1 MTRPASVETFE
12 RLAAVLMAMLLTFAG
27 LFGWLAWRSEKQDQ
41 IDQMRT
47 ALALGQ
53 NAIDP
58 YFSQIEAS
66 LRWLAMELLGPDGQL
81 RDAEHTSQQLAR
93 FRQVHPQLSA
103 INLVDMRGQMLAS
116 SVPEMLSRLPDLSRE
131 PSFIGFLA
139 ELRPQTQFVL
149 GRPLFG
155 KVSGRWVTP
164 LRFVVRDAQGQAVGI
179 LAASFP
185 VEFLQSFWNK
195 APITTKAAM
204 GLILDDGFL
213 ISRYPLP
220 ADATQQEVY
229 GKPRNGAL
237 FQYLQQQRFPVAGY
251 TEGANQLDAVEVG
264 NVFGRLAH
272 FPVTMFVSVATA
284 EFRKAWWRRVRVPFA
299 LLGLLSVAGWA
310 GYRYT
315 LQRQNAWDTER
326 RQTEEALRASE
337 SEQRFLIDHILAG
350 VIVHD
355 ATGAVMSVNAEAC
368 RLFGLTAAQMCG
380 REAVDPLFHF
390 MREDGSRLPV
400 SEYGVKRVQA
410 TGQPIADLV
419 VGIVASAMARP
430 VWVIANLYPEFGP
443 DRTLRQIIVTFVDI
457 TARRIV
463 EQALQ
468 QSENRYRML
477 FENSMDAVLQTV
489 PAGPILA
496 ANEAACKMFGMTEEE
511 LIREGRERVIDTTD
525 RRLALFLAHR
535 EAHGH
540 AVGELTMRRG
550 DGSRF
555 EAEVSSALY
564 ADETGAMLASLVVRD
579 VTERRRSESAT
590 LAKELAERANRAK
603 SEFIARM
610 SHELRTPLNAI
621 IGFSEVLQLD
631 DRHPLAPSQRQQ
643 LTHVQRAGDHLLLL
657 INDLLDLS
665 RIEAGQLSMQLEDV
679 DTLEVVHDAV
689 RAVATQAS
697 ALRVRVR
704 VEAPAYRLA
713 PARVDPTR
721 LRQII
726 LNLLSNA
733 IKYNR
738 PDGEVALSLM
748 AEADR
753 VKLVF
758 RDTGMGLSAEQV
770 GALFQPFNR
779 LGRETSAIE
788 GTGIGLVITRSLV
801 EAMGGTL
808 TVESRVGQGS
818 EFAVTLPLAT
828 ALPADAAAAG
838 SPVAAGARSRA
849 ELQGTVIYIDDDEVN
864 LLLMQAFLVK
874 RPGITLLTVSNGRSG
889 MALALAV
896 LPDLMMIDLMMPEM
910 DGFQVMKAVRAE
922 PLLRHA
928 RCVAVSANAMPNEI
942 DFAIAEGFDGY
953 VTKPIASQALL
964 AEIDRW
970 M

>member
-1 MTRPASVETFE
+1 MTPTAPVGNLK
-12 RLAAVLMAMLLTFAG
+12 RLAAVLAAMLITFAG
-27 LFGWLAWRSEKQDQ
+27 LFGWQAWRSEKQDQ

-47 ALALGQ
+47 ALDLGQ

-58 YFSQIEAS
+58 YFSQVEAS
-66 LRWLAMELLGPDGQL
+66 LLWLSMDLLGPDGRLQ
-81 RDAEHTSQQLAR
+81 DAQQTSARLAR
-93 FRQVHPQLSA
+93 FRQVHPQMSA
-103 INLVDMRGQMLAS
+103 INLVGMNGQMLAS
-116 SVPEMLSRLPDLSRE
+116 SVPEALVRLPDLSKE
-131 PSFIGFLA
+131 PSFRSFLA
-139 ELRPQTQFVL
+139 EPTPHTRLAI

-155 KVSGRWVTP
+155 RVSERWVTP
-164 LRFVVRDAQGQAVGI
+164 MRLVVHDAEGRAVAI

-185 VEFLQSFWNK
+185 VELLQSFWTH
-195 APITTKAAM
+195 APITAKASM
-204 GLILDDGFL
+204 GLLRDDGFL
-213 ISRYPLP
+213 ISRFPLP
-220 ADATQQEVY
+220 ANAAMQDVY
-229 GKPRNGAL
+229 GQPRAGAL
-237 FQYLQQQRFPVAGY
+237 YKYLQQQRFPASGY
-251 TEGANQLDAVEVG
+251 VEGANQLSAVEAG
-264 NVFGRLAH
+264 NVFARLGH
-272 FPVTMFVSVATA
+272 FPVTMFVSVPTA

-299 LLGLLSVAGWA
+299 LLVLLSFGGWA

-315 LQRQNAWDTER
+315 LTRQNAWDSER
-326 RQTEEALRASE
+326 RQTEKDLRTSE
-337 SEQRFLIDHILAG
+337 GEQRFLIDHIMAG

-355 ATGAVMSVNAEAC
+355 ASGAVVSANAEAC
-368 RLFGLTAAQMCG
+368 RLFGLTVGQMLG
-380 REAVDPLFHF
+380 REPVDPQFHF
-390 MREDGSRLPV
+390 IREDGSRLPL

-419 VGIVASAMARP
+419 VGLVASPTARP

-443 DRTLRQIIVTFVDI
+443 DKALRQIIVTFVDI
-457 TARRIV
+457 TARRVV

-525 RRLALFLAHR
+525 RRLVPFLAQR
-535 EAHGH
+535 EANGR
-540 AVGELTMRRG
+540 AIGELTMRRG

-555 EAEVSSALY
+555 EAELSSALY
-564 ADETGAMLASLVVRD
+564 ADESGALLASLVVRD
-579 VTERRRSESAT
+579 MTERRRSESAT
-590 LAKELAERANRAK
+590 LAKDLAEQANRAK

-689 RAVATQAS
+689 REVATQAS

-704 VEAPAYRLA
+704 VEAPAYRIA

-748 AEADR
+748 ADAER

-758 RDTGMGLSAEQV
+758 RDTGMGLSPEQV
-770 GALFQPFNR
+770 GTLFQPFNR

-818 EFAVTLPLAT
+818 EFTVTLPLAT
-828 ALPADAAAAG
+828 AVAGGDPAA
-838 SPVAAGARSRA
+838 SPIAAGARA
-849 ELQGTVIYIDDDEVN
+849 ALQGRVIYIDDDEVN

-874 RPGITLLTVSNGRSG
+874 RPGITLLTVSDGRSG
-889 MALALAV
+889 MALALAAP
-896 LPDLMMIDLMMPEM
+896 PDLMMIDLMMPDM
-910 DGFQVMKAVRAE
+910 DGFDVLEAVRAA
-922 PLLRHA
+922 PALRHVP
-928 RCVAVSANAMPNEI
+928 CVAVSANAMPNEI
-942 DFAIAEGFDGY
+942 DAAIAEGFDGY
-953 VTKPIASQALL
+953 VTKPIASHALL

>member
-1 MTRPASVETFE
+1 
-12 RLAAVLMAMLLTFAG
+12 MLLTFAA
-27 LFGWLAWRSEKQDQ
+27 LFGWQAWRSEKQDQ

-47 ALALGQ
+47 ALELGQ
-53 NAIDP
+53 NAIDL
-58 YFSQIEAS
+58 YFSQVEAS
-66 LRWLAMELLGPDGQL
+66 LRWLAMDLLGPEGQL
-81 RDAEHTSQQLAR
+81 LDAKETSQQLTR
-93 FRQVHPQLSA
+93 FRQVHPQLTA
-103 INLVDMRGQMLAS
+103 INLVDMSGQMLAS
-116 SVPEMLSRLPDLSRE
+116 SVPDALARLPDLSQE
-131 PSFIGFLA
+131 PSFKAFLA
-139 ELRPQTQFVL
+139 ELTPQTQLAV

-155 KVSGRWVTP
+155 RVSQRWVTP
-164 LRFVVRDAQGQAVGI
+164 LRYVVRDAQGRPVAI

-185 VEFLQSFWNK
+185 VELLQSFWNK
-195 APITTKAAM
+195 APITAKAAI
-204 GLILDDGFL
+204 GLLRDDGFL

-220 ADATQQEVY
+220 AHASLEEVY
-229 GKPRNGAL
+229 GTPRNGAL
-237 FQYLQQQRFPVAGY
+237 FRYLKEKQFPPSGY
-251 TEGANQLDAVEVG
+251 TEGMMQLGVAEAG
-264 NVFGRLAH
+264 NVFARLAH
-272 FPVTMFVSVATA
+272 FPVTMFVSVSTA
-284 EFRKAWWRRVRVPFA
+284 EFRNAWWRRVRVPFA
-299 LLGLLSVAGWA
+299 LLMLLSFGGWA

-315 LQRQNAWDTER
+315 LKRQNTWDTER
-326 RQTEEALRASE
+326 RQTEEALRGSE

-355 ATGAVMSVNAEAC
+355 ASGAVMSVNAEAC
-368 RLFGLTAAQMCG
+368 RLFSLTAGQMLG
-380 REAVDPLFHF
+380 REPIDPRFHF
-390 MREDGSRLPV
+390 ISEDGSRLRT

-419 VGIVASAMARP
+419 VGIVPSATAKP

-443 DRTLRQIIVTFVDI
+443 DKTMRQIIVTFVDI
-457 TARRIV
+457 TARRVV

-496 ANEAACKMFGMTEEE
+496 ANEAACKMFGMTEDE

-525 RRLALFLAHR
+525 RRLAPFLAQR
-535 EAHGH
+535 EANGH

-555 EAEVSSALY
+555 EAELSSALY
-564 ADETGAMLASLVVRD
+564 ADESGAMLASLVVRD
-579 VTERRRSESAT
+579 MTERRRSESAT
-590 LAKELAERANRAK
+590 LAKDLAEQANLAK

-631 DRHPLAPSQRQQ
+631 ERHPLAPSQRQQ

-665 RIEAGQLSMQLEDV
+665 RIEAGQLAMQLEDV

-689 RAVATQAS
+689 REVATQAT

-801 EAMGGTL
+801 EAMGGML

-818 EFAVTLPLAT
+818 EFTVSLPLAT
-828 ALPADAAAAG
+828 ALAADDAAA
-838 SPVAAGARSRA
+838 SPVTAAARSRA
-849 ELQGTVIYIDDDEVN
+849 ALQGRVIYIDDDEVN

-874 RPGITLLTVSNGRSG
+874 RPGITLLTVSDGRSG
-889 MALALAV
+889 MARALAAP
-896 LPDLMMIDLMMPEM
+896 PDLMMIDLMMPEM
-910 DGFQVMKAVRAE
+910 DGFQVMRAVRAE
-922 PLLRHA
+922 PSLRHV

-953 VTKPIASQALL
+953 VTKPIASHALL